1 MVKRSKNI
9 NTLAILGIIL
19 LVLTGI
25 FTFEESPY
33 LDRNEAYVVRSE
45 KPMGLSVFYDLMRQL
60 KGDSN
65 VTIDRDFS
73 PYTADS
79 TLYTYVSVDN
89 DLYFSD
95 GYIEEML
102 IRGNTVIVIANN
114 IQGLDSAW
122 VKSDTLAYEIPTYGL
137 IDTFVFNDKD
147 SIFVPVDFAFNL
159 PYGINIKDIYAD
171 TVLLYGENFP
181 VFQVRN
187 IGEGTLI
194 VHNCP
199 YLFTNFAAKR
209 QHFLKHLNML
219 TPYLNDNI
227 VFSHPTKD
235 DKANT
240 SGLLAQIFKKPGLK
254 YAYYLML
261 AMVLCY
267 LVLSGKRIQNIIPV
281 IAPKKNLTASYVD
294 TISRLYQSQDQKLL
308 LLDRIKDNFYHYVL
322 KNFYINHQDPDFV
335 SQLSKRTSVPE
346 YTIKMI
352 LKLSNKEVS
361 TTITDDHILT
371 LNQYIQQFKSIAYN
385 GR

>member
-60 KGDSN
+60 NGDSN

-181 VFQVRN
+181 VF
-187 IGEGTLI
+187 
-194 VHNCP
+194 HS
-199 YLFTNFAAKR
+199 
-209 QHFLKHLNML
+209 FLNHLN
-219 TPYLNDNI
+219 
-227 VFSHPTKD
+227 
-235 DKANT
+235 
-240 SGLLAQIFKKPGLK
+240 
-254 YAYYLML
+254 
-261 AMVLCY
+261 
-267 LVLSGKRIQNIIPV
+267 
-281 IAPKKNLTASYVD
+281 
-294 TISRLYQSQDQKLL
+294 
-308 LLDRIKDNFYHYVL
+308 
-322 KNFYINHQDPDFV
+322 
-335 SQLSKRTSVPE
+335 
-346 YTIKMI
+346 
-352 LKLSNKEVS
+352 
-361 TTITDDHILT
+361 TD
-371 LNQYIQQFKSIAYN
+371 
-385 GR
+385 